1 MAVAD
6 DCGRRY
12 LIAAPVNEAPQNN
25 SSAVLRCASIP
36 FPGACL
42 NRADLLRQAAE
53 PSLRS
58 DGATR
63 LDRVNCLRAY
73 FFEGEVEAVIRPLIA
88 REEF

>member
-1 MAVAD
+1 MAD
-6 DCGRRY
+6 DLGRHY
-12 LIAAPVNEAPQNN
+12 LIVAPIKKAPQEN

-42 NRADLLRQAAE
+42 NRADSLRQAAE